1 MKFDNLTLEQIK
13 DLDNIALSEDDVGG
27 GSIVTEEMHG
37 LMVINS
43 KIDKINDRLDEI
55 ERMVTQIYDTVT

>member
-1 MKFDNLTLEQIK
+1 MKFDDLTLEQIR

-27 GSIVTEEMHG
+27 GAITTEEMHG
-37 LMVINS
+37 IMVINS

>member
-37 LMVINS
+37 IMVINS

>member
-27 GSIVTEEMHG
+27 GSIMTEEVHG

>member
-1 MKFDNLTLEQIK
+1 
-13 DLDNIALSEDDVGG
+13 VGG